1 MKNDM
6 ISIFKHKCYWKSNSI
21 NLKVGQKVHVVGMPE
36 TMSKRNV
43 YTITDK
49 YRTIVGV
56 CYALRLNL
64 EDGSMGDA
72 FQVPALR

>member
-6 ISIFKHKCYWKSNSI
+6 ISMFKHKCYWKGNSI

-49 YRTIVGV
+49 HRTIVGV
-56 CYALRLNL
+56 CYTLRRNL
-64 EDGSMGDA
+64 EDGSMGDI

>member
-1 MKNDM
+1 
-6 ISIFKHKCYWKSNSI
+6 
-21 NLKVGQKVHVVGMPE
+21 MPE

-64 EDGSMGDA
+64 EDGSMGDP